1 MTSGAVHRRL
11 LLFVAVETI
20 THIQVDGA
28 DGDRLLRHV
37 PMARLAI
44 DPGADVGPVVE
55 LDVGRLTVV
64 VDALPGYI
72 FASLEVSREFP
83 DLRTVGGNELMARH
97 AELHARQFGVR
108 TRVYSGVAVDTLH
121 AVRQVDLVRIGDG
134 LDRRPASPEEV
145 PNGIERCTVRRREHR
160 GAWRGGLR
168 RRAPDLGGQH
178 GSEQHPS
185 ETAGDD

>member
-28 DGDRLLRHV
+28 DGHRLLRHV
-37 PMARLAI
+37 PVARLAI

-72 FASLEVSREFP
+72 FASLEVSRESP

-97 AELHARQFGVR
+97 AELHARQVGVR
-108 TRVYSGVAVDTLH
+108 TRVYSGVAVDALH
-121 AVRQVDLVRIGDG
+121 AIRQVELVRIGD
-134 LDRRPASPEEV
+134 
-145 PNGIERCTVRRREHR
+145 
-160 GAWRGGLR
+160 
-168 RRAPDLGGQH
+168 
-178 GSEQHPS
+178 
-185 ETAGDD
+185 